1 MVSVQADNCEMC
13 SSWPSELTAGRA
25 LPSVELWVRSSCAFT
40 IHLQVGTPKDMLS
53 KWNATFGTTYMC
65 AVPTKENPMAV
76 NGSWIYINQP
86 SDCGKSRNEAYPCPN
101 NYGPYNDGLLM
112 TMPSKGPHRDILV
125 WLGLPD
131 SFVWKGQKGWVNGRS
146 IFSAVSP
153 TYVAGA
159 YCIYDNDNN
168 KIMFCAPEEYAM
180 NVGPSDPSTCQSLWT
195 FPPTSS
201 PTPPPTNASSSKKDP
216 QMDCSLALLSPHSS

>member
-1 MVSVQADNCEMC
+1 
-13 SSWPSELTAGRA
+13 
-25 LPSVELWVRSSCAFT
+25 
-40 IHLQVGTPKDMLS
+40 
-53 KWNATFGTTYMC
+53 
-65 AVPTKENPMAV
+65 MAV

-86 SDCGKSRNEAYPCPN
+86 SDCKSRNEAYPCPN

-112 TMPSKGPHRDILV
+112 TMPSGKGLIV
-125 WLGLPD
+125 TSWSGWGFPD

-159 YCIYDNDNN
+159 YCVYDNDNN

-180 NVGPSDPSTCQSLWT
+180 NVGPSDPSTCQSQWT
-195 FPPTSS
+195 FPPTPS
-201 PTPPPTNASSSKKDP
+201 PTPPPTNASSSKKGSP
-216 QMDCSLALLSPHSS
+216 NGLLIGVVVATFFVLLCLAASYFLATKRPALQQTKSRTAPVGSVNPMIPPPSAEL